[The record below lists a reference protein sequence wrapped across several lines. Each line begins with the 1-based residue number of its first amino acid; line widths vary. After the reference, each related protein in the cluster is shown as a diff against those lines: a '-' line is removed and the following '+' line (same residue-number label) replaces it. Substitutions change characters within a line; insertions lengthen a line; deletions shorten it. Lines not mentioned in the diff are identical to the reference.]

1 MTFPPTAEI
10 KRIVYLGTPVT
21 AVAPLRALKEAGYE
35 IVLVVTRPDRRR
47 GRGSRLQ
54 PSPVK
59 VAAQDLG
66 LMISDNLGDLA
77 TVNADIAVVVAYG
90 EIIPAPLLQRLPMV
104 NMHFSLLP
112 RWRGAAPVERAILN
126 GDEVTGVCLM
136 GVAEGLDT
144 GPLYRQ
150 VRTKIDTNE
159 DSEMLQARL
168 SALGTKL
175 MLEAFSAGLGSPEP
189 QQGEPTYA
197 AKLTSEDR
205 HIDWRQSALQIIRQ
219 IRVGGAWTTFR
230 EQRFIIWRAK
240 QSEPVPKRG
249 TPNLA
254 PGSIT
259 ELSVATGDGLIDL
272 VEVQTQ
278 GRTRKSADAWCN
290 GVRPRADDRFW

>member
-1 MTFPPTAEI
+1 MTLPPAAEI

-47 GRGSRLQ
+47 GRGARLQ

-66 LMISDNLGDLA
+66 ITISDNLQALA
-77 TVNADIAVVVAYG
+77 TVDADIAVVVAYG
-90 EIIPAPLLQRLPMV
+90 EIIPAPFLQRMPMV

-136 GVAEGLDT
+136 AVAEGLDT

-150 VRTKIDTNE
+150 VRTKIDANE

-189 QQGEPTYA
+189 QQGEATYA
-197 AKLTSEDR
+197 AKLTSVDR

-230 EQRFIIWRAK
+230 GQRFIIWRAK

-259 ELSVATGDGLIDL
+259 ELTVATGDGHIEM

-278 GRTRKSADAWCN
+278 GRTRQSADAWRN